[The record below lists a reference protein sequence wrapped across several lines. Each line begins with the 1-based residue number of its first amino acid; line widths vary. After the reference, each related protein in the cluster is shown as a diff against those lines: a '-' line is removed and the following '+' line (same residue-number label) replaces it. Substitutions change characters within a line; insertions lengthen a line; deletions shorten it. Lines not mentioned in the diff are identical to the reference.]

1 MGQAK
6 RRKEAGERISYC
18 RTCTYCCSL
27 PEIHALSKPAYH
39 ACRHIENGG
48 CAIFGRP
55 ERPPACTA
63 YVCAYLAARL
73 ADAPERNRIPHP
85 LDCGAY
91 FHRDPVEK
99 VIFLF
104 VDPKKPMLWKASPLA
119 GFLRVQIGAGF
130 ALGLRYAYFWSIGE
144 ITGHFQSAILSVLL
158 LILGFQTLQWG
169 VMADLIASNR
179 KLIEDLLYRVRKLEL
194 DKRG

>member
-6 RRKEAGERISYC
+6 RRREAGERISYC
-18 RTCTYCCSL
+18 RTCTYCCWL
-27 PEIHALSKPAYH
+27 PEIQALSKPAYR
-39 ACRHIENGG
+39 ACGHIENGG

-55 ERPPACTA
+55 ERPSACTA

-104 VDPKKPMLWKASPLA
+104 VDPNKPLLWKASPLA
-119 GFLRVQIGAGF
+119 GFLRLQLGAGF
-130 ALGLRYAYFWSIGE
+130 VLFVTDRGRQMVVNGQETFD
-144 ITGHFQSAILSVLL
+144 LL
-158 LILGFQTLQWG
+158 LTHDP
-169 VMADLIASNR
+169 VAVADQDGRA
-179 KLIEDLLYRVRKLEL
+179 L
-194 DKRG
+194 DVPSFAGS

>member
-6 RRKEAGERISYC
+6 RRRDAGERISHC

-27 PEIHALSKPAYH
+27 PEIQALAKPAYH

-48 CAIFGRP
+48 CAIFGKP
-55 ERPPACTA
+55 ERPGACTA

-73 ADAPERNRIPHP
+73 VDAPERNRIPHP

-91 FHRDPVEK
+91 FHRDPLER

-104 VDPKKPMLWKASPLA
+104 VDPRRPLLWKASALVE
-119 GFLRVQIGAGF
+119 FLRMQLGAGF
-130 ALGLRYAYFWSIGE
+130 ALFVTDRGRQMVVRDPATFDMLLARDLVE
-144 ITGHFQSAILSVLL
+144 I
-158 LILGFQTLQWG
+158 
-169 VMADLIASNR
+169 ADR
-179 KLIEDLLYRVRKLEL
+179 EGRPL
-194 DKRG
+194 DIPSFADT

>member
-6 RRKEAGERISYC
+6 RRREAGERISHC

-27 PEIHALSKPAYH
+27 PEIQALAKPAYH

-48 CAIFGRP
+48 CAIFGQP
-55 ERPPACTA
+55 ERPGACTA

-73 ADAPERNRIPHP
+73 VDAPERNRIPHP

-91 FHRDPVEK
+91 FHRDPLER

-104 VDPKKPMLWKASPLA
+104 VDPKRPLLWKASALVE
-119 GFLRVQIGAGF
+119 FLRLQLGAGF
-130 ALGLRYAYFWSIGE
+130 ALFVTDRGRQMVVRELATFDMLL
-144 ITGHFQSAILSVLL
+144 ADDLVLL
-158 LILGFQTLQWG
+158 
-169 VMADLIASNR
+169 ADR
-179 KLIEDLLYRVRKLEL
+179 EGRPL
-194 DKRG
+194 DVPSFATT

>member
-6 RRKEAGERISYC
+6 RRREAGERISHC

-27 PEIHALSKPAYH
+27 PEIQALDKPAYH

-48 CAIFGRP
+48 CAIFGKP
-55 ERPPACTA
+55 ERPSACTA

-73 ADAPERNRIPHP
+73 TDAPERNRIPHP

-104 VDPKKPMLWKASPLA
+104 VDPQRPLLWKASTLVE
-119 GFLRVQIGAGF
+119 FLRIQLGVGF
-130 ALGLRYAYFWSIGE
+130 ALFVTDRGRQMVVRDGQTFE
-144 ITGHFQSAILSVLL
+144 LL
-158 LILGFQTLQWG
+158 LANDLAA
-169 VMADLIASNR
+169 MADR
-179 KLIEDLLYRVRKLEL
+179 DRRPL
-194 DKRG
+194 DIPSFATA

>member
-6 RRKEAGERISYC
+6 RRREAGERISHC

-27 PEIHALSKPAYH
+27 PEIQALAKPAYH

-48 CAIFGRP
+48 CGIFGQP
-55 ERPPACTA
+55 ERPGACTA

-73 ADAPERNRIPHP
+73 VDAPERNRIPHP

-91 FHRDPVEK
+91 FHRDPLER

-104 VDPKKPMLWKASPLA
+104 VDPKRPLLWKASALVE
-119 GFLRVQIGAGF
+119 FLRLQLGAGF
-130 ALGLRYAYFWSIGE
+130 ALFVTDRGRQMVVRDPAAFDMLLAND
-144 ITGHFQSAILSVLL
+144 LVLL
-158 LILGFQTLQWG
+158 
-169 VMADLIASNR
+169 ADR
-179 KLIEDLLYRVRKLEL
+179 EGRPL
-194 DKRG
+194 DVPSFTTA